1 MYITRKEAIKTIY
14 DIMNSGILSEELEN
28 ALQDIAN
35 CIEHENDGLFLWG
48 ADDEVSDLFTAR
60 RKDLI
65 PPEWEK
71 HCKSLYDKQ
80 KIK

>member
-1 MYITRKEAIKTIY
+1 MYVTRKEAIKIIY
-14 DIMNSGILSEELEN
+14 DTMNSGILSEELEN

-35 CIEHENDGLFLWG
+35 CIEHENDELFLWG
-48 ADDEVSDLFTAR
+48 ADDEVSDLFAAW

-65 PPEWEK
+65 PPEWEE
-71 HCKSLYDKQ
+71 HCKSLYEKY

>member
-35 CIEHENDGLFLWG
+35 CIEYENDGLFLWG
-48 ADDEVSDLFTAR
+48 ADDEVSDLFAAR

-65 PPEWEK
+65 PPEWEE
-71 HCKSLYDKQ
+71 HCKSLYEKY

>member
-14 DIMNSGILSEELEN
+14 DIMNFGILSEELEN

-48 ADDEVSDLFTAR
+48 ADGRVCICAVKRAVSADFPCGSVR
-60 RKDLI
+60 MQG
-65 PPEWEK
+65 
-71 HCKSLYDKQ
+71 S
-80 KIK
+80 